1 MGSLLLYSNFFSSY
15 FYKGISLYGGL
26 FFFENYTLIFTLFI
40 NILSIFI
47 LTLTSFFPR
56 KTLEI
61 KSMINITIKNFS
73 KDINTQKNQKIKREY
88 TNQLGEQHKI
98 IEYPLII
105 LFTLSGAIFLISS
118 SDIISI
124 FLSIELQSYGLYLIS
139 SIYRNSEE
147 SINAGLTYFL
157 LGGLSSCI
165 ILLGQSLLYVNSGN
179 TNLDNIYIIK
189 SISDSVINNN
199 INMAYIND
207 TYIYYIQL
215 SLIIMSVGFLFKISA
230 APFHFWSPDVY
241 DAIPTIVTTFVA
253 IIAKI
258 SILIFLLEL
267 IYYTSSNFF
276 KISWVNNIIISSML
290 SLIIGST
297 LGLTQYRI
305 KRLYAYSTIS
315 HIGFILLA
323 LSINNIESIQAF
335 FFYIMQYSISNLNAF
350 IILIAIGSSLYY
362 HVWNDNNIT
371 RNLKDRNNSPIQ
383 LISQLKG
390 YVHVNPYLSI
400 SLAITLFSF
409 IGVPPLLGFFAKQMI
424 LSAALD
430 NGYVFITLIAII
442 TSVISAVY
450 YLVIIKS
457 IFFDYQSYSLSHR
470 LKTIQI
476 EGNDNIDVYGSGVA
490 NHLSFSIS
498 IFTLLITLFMF
509 FDTEWLKLIY
519 IITFN

>member
-40 NILSIFI
+40 NILSILI

-56 KTLEI
+56 KILEE
-61 KSMINITIKNFS
+61 KSIINLTIENFTKN
-73 KDINTQKNQKIKREY
+73 IEVQKWKKKYLVNKRKF

-105 LFTLSGAIFLISS
+105 LFTISGAIFLISS

-189 SISDSVINNN
+189 SISDSLINNN
-199 INMAYIND
+199 INITYIND

-267 IYYTSSNFF
+267 TYYTSSNLF

-315 HIGFILLA
+315 HIGFLLLA

-335 FFYIMQYSISNLNAF
+335 FFYLMQYSISNLNAF

-362 HVWNDNNIT
+362 HV
-371 RNLKDRNNSPIQ
+371 
-383 LISQLKG
+383 
-390 YVHVNPYLSI
+390 
-400 SLAITLFSF
+400 
-409 IGVPPLLGFFAKQMI
+409 
-424 LSAALD
+424 
-430 NGYVFITLIAII
+430 
-442 TSVISAVY
+442 
-450 YLVIIKS
+450 
-457 IFFDYQSYSLSHR
+457 
-470 LKTIQI
+470 
-476 EGNDNIDVYGSGVA
+476 
-490 NHLSFSIS
+490 
-498 IFTLLITLFMF
+498 
-509 FDTEWLKLIY
+509 
-519 IITFN
+519 

>member
-1 MGSLLLYSNFFSSY
+1 
-15 FYKGISLYGGL
+15 
-26 FFFENYTLIFTLFI
+26 
-40 NILSIFI
+40 
-47 LTLTSFFPR
+47 LTSFYPR
-56 KTLEI
+56 YKRITSENV
-61 KSMINITIKNFS
+61 NITK
-73 KDINTQKNQKIKREY
+73 KRELLS
-88 TNQLGEQHKI
+88 QVGEQYRI

-105 LFTLSGAIFLISS
+105 LFSLAGAIFLISS

-179 TNLDNIYIIK
+179 TSLDNIYIIK
-189 SISDSVINNN
+189 SISDGVINNSS
-199 INMAYIND
+199 IGFIND
-207 TYIYYIQL
+207 TYLYYIQF

-241 DAIPTIVTTFVA
+241 DAIPTVVTTFVA

-267 IYYTSSNFF
+267 VYYTSSSLF
-276 KISWVNNIIISSML
+276 KISWINNIIMSSIL
-290 SLIIGST
+290 SLIVGSI
-297 LGLTQYRI
+297 LGITQYRI

-323 LSINNIESIQAF
+323 LSINNVESMQAF
-335 FFYIMQYSISNLNAF
+335 FFYIMQYSITNLNAF

-362 HVWNDNNIT
+362 CISNDDTLNN
-371 RNLKDRNNSPIQ
+371 NLKDRNNSPIQ

-390 YVHVNPYLSI
+390 YVYVNPYLSI

-409 IGVPPLLGFFAKQMI
+409 IGVPPLIGFFGKQMI

-450 YLVIIKS
+450 YLVLVKS
-457 IFFDYQSYSLSHR
+457 IFFDVSSYSR
-470 LKTIQI
+470 KM
-476 EGNDNIDVYGSGVA
+476 NVVA
-490 NHLSFSIS
+490 DTSMVNQHLSLIIS
-498 IFTLLITLFMF
+498 ILTLFLMLF
-509 FDTEWLKLIY
+509 ILVDSVCYDLIQL
-519 IITFN
+519 ISFKI

>member
-230 APFHFWSPDVY
+230 APFHF
-241 DAIPTIVTTFVA
+241 
-253 IIAKI
+253 
-258 SILIFLLEL
+258 
-267 IYYTSSNFF
+267 
-276 KISWVNNIIISSML
+276 
-290 SLIIGST
+290 
-297 LGLTQYRI
+297 
-305 KRLYAYSTIS
+305 
-315 HIGFILLA
+315 
-323 LSINNIESIQAF
+323 
-335 FFYIMQYSISNLNAF
+335 
-350 IILIAIGSSLYY
+350 
-362 HVWNDNNIT
+362 
-371 RNLKDRNNSPIQ
+371 
-383 LISQLKG
+383 
-390 YVHVNPYLSI
+390 
-400 SLAITLFSF
+400 
-409 IGVPPLLGFFAKQMI
+409 
-424 LSAALD
+424 
-430 NGYVFITLIAII
+430 
-442 TSVISAVY
+442 
-450 YLVIIKS
+450 
-457 IFFDYQSYSLSHR
+457 
-470 LKTIQI
+470 
-476 EGNDNIDVYGSGVA
+476 
-490 NHLSFSIS
+490 
-498 IFTLLITLFMF
+498 
-509 FDTEWLKLIY
+509 
-519 IITFN
+519 